1 MSVTWRYKLHLWRLV
16 NIDSPTID
24 QNEGTLEGDF
34 CTNDGARRLKLKIQE
49 YWRERGYDVSVDLV
63 EEGFVPAMRS
73 GRTDVRSDMVNG
85 LPRRRAATE
94 AA

>member
-1 MSVTWRYKLHLWRLV
+1 MALLKTK
-16 NIDSPTID
+16 
-24 QNEGTLEGDF
+24 NEDTMEGDF
-34 CTNDGARRLKLKIQE
+34 CTNDGARRLKMKIQE

-85 LPRRRAATE
+85 LPRRRAVVE

>member
-1 MSVTWRYKLHLWRLV
+1 M
-16 NIDSPTID
+16 
-24 QNEGTLEGDF
+24 EGDF

-63 EEGFVPAMRS
+63 EEG
-73 GRTDVRSDMVNG
+73 
-85 LPRRRAATE
+85 AAVE

>member
-1 MSVTWRYKLHLWRLV
+1 M
-16 NIDSPTID
+16 
-24 QNEGTLEGDF
+24 EGDF
-34 CTNDGARRLKLKIQE
+34 CTADGARRLKLKIQE
-49 YWRERGYDVSVDLV
+49 YWRDRGYDVSVDLI

-85 LPRRRAATE
+85 LPRRRVSSE